1 MLGTLQDEDDI
12 ADLKE
17 LVKKQKEENEQRNR
31 DLQEKVSMRQHHL
44 TEETILCPLLPNIPS
59 LQVLVVKTCSRI
71 HTSSHADPF

>member
-31 DLQEKVSMRQHHL
+31 DLQEKVSRDPKHH
-44 TEETILCPLLPNIPS
+44 
-59 LQVLVVKTCSRI
+59 
-71 HTSSHADPF
+71 

>member
-31 DLQEKVSMRQHHL
+31 DLQEKVSKDQRIIQKL
-44 TEETILCPLLPNIPS
+44 FKTTRG
-59 LQVLVVKTCSRI
+59 LQVFLCSIKT
-71 HTSSHADPF
+71 